1 MLGLLGI
8 IICSISCFR
17 FFLMLIVNKS
27 SRKVLLAP
35 DSTAL
40 NQGATILANGLT
52 ITKRTA
58 YMTLII
64 LGIISMLGDMVYE
77 SGRGIAP
84 DYLMFLGASAFMVGV
99 VSGAGEF
106 LGYGARLISGTLS
119 DRTRAYWIFIFA
131 GYGLI
136 LAIPLIGSTYSIE
149 IVVVLLL
156 LERVG
161 KALRAPSKDTVIS
174 IVGKN
179 VGSGKA
185 FGIHEAVDQTGAII
199 GPLLFAAVLFF
210 TANNYQVAFSL
221 LIIPFVLMMIAI
233 AYTFRKVGK
242 KVDVEAQ
249 IQNST
254 QEKAKLNR
262 GFWLFSLA
270 VFLNTFGLIPIALIL
285 FSGSLILQPLG
296 QTWLV
301 PILYVAVQ
309 TVDVP
314 IALISGHLFDKVG
327 VKFLILPFILSVL
340 PVFFVSYGGLTGIII
355 ACITF
360 GLVLGMQESI
370 YRAAVCELIPLGKRG
385 TAYGIFNAILGF
397 GTLVSGLVFGSLMSG
412 AYPLFIMVLFAL
424 SLQVAAVL
432 CIIRVKK

>member
-1 MLGLLGI
+1 
-8 IICSISCFR
+8 
-17 FFLMLIVNKS
+17 MLIVNKG